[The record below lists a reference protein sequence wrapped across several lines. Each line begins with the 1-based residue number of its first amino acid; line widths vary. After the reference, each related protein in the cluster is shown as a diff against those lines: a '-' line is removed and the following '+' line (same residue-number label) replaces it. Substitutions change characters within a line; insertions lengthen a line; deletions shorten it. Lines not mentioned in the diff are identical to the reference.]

1 MLGTGNSKLRACS
14 QGALSQ
20 VGKMD
25 LSTLAMIFPAETEE
39 AADCPIEVGEKE
51 GTFQKRGHLSQAL
64 KDV

>member
-1 MLGTGNSKLRACS
+1 MLGTGNSEQRPCS

-20 VGKMD
+20 VGKMG
-25 LSTLAMIFPAETEE
+25 LSTSAMTFPAETEE

-51 GTFQKRGHLSQAL
+51 ETYQKRGHLSRAL